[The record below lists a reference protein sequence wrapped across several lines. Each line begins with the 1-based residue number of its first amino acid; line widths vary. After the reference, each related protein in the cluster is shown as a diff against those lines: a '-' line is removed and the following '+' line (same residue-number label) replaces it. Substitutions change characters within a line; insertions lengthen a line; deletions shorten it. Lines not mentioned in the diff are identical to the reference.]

1 MSCLWNLLIWKS
13 QHLSVISSFVFFLAL
28 HIKVSRIQFY
38 FSKLFEATILVFNDF
53 EKWIFGPKLISITN
67 ASRCQSIRFPRRRKK
82 LIFKLSYKTYRTKTK
97 HFSLFDHLM
106 KVLPNLGHNLIIARY
121 KSNEVFCWNRNAML

>member
-13 QHLSVISSFVFFLAL
+13 QHLSVISSFVIHLSLGMAF

-82 LIFKLSYKTYRTKTK
+82 LIFKLSYKTYRTLTK
-97 HFSLFDHLM
+97 LFSLFDHLM
-106 KVLPNLGHNLIIARY
+106 KVLPNLGLNLIIAIQIELVRQ
-121 KSNEVFCWNRNAML
+121 V